1 MADHLDS
8 DRRQLQRY
16 QLRASAIVKG
26 EVQNQETVAEFF
38 TRDISSGGAFFQTDH
53 PLPAWVSVEITLFL
67 LTSAFREW
75 RGRPYKVKVT
85 TDGTVVR
92 SEPDGMAVAFSEQ
105 YQMSPIPA

>member
-38 TRDISSGGAFFQTDH
+38 TRDISSGGAFFHTDH
-53 PLPAWVSVEITLFL
+53 PLPAGVSVEITLFL
-67 LTSAFREW
+67 ITSAFREW

-85 TDGTVVR
+85 TAGTVVR
-92 SEPDGMAVAFSEQ
+92 SEEEGMAVAFDPK
-105 YQMSPIPA
+105 YRMVPVPA